1 MPALAT
7 HVSGGKSNARQ
18 PTGSMQTSVAV
29 GVDVDVDVAVPVDA
43 D

>member
-7 HVSGGKSNARQ
+7 HVSGGESNSRQ

-29 GVDVDVDVAVPVDA
+29 GVDVDVAVPVDV